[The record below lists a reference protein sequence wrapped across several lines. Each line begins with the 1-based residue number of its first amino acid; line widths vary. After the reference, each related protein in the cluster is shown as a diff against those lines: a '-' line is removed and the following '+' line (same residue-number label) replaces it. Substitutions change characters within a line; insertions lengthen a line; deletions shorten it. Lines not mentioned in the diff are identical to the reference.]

1 MKAPVGLLS
10 GRAVLRKQDGG
21 ASPRQAP
28 ARSRRLC
35 VRNLINKDVSQ
46 KSHMKYDE
54 RACKFNMDT
63 GCVEL
68 LLRDG
73 RKISIDC
80 TGVKDE
86 LDVTMAQ
93 RSELDYLIYNDPLGY
108 ADLILDGEP
117 EEYLKNA
124 AGSHGLES

>member
-21 ASPRQAP
+21 ALPRQAP
-28 ARSRRLC
+28 ALPGQLC
-35 VRNLINKDVSQ
+35 VQNLINKDVSQ

-54 RACKFNMDT
+54 RICKFNMDT

-68 LLRDG
+68 LLREG
-73 RKISIDC
+73 RMISIDC
-80 TGVKDE
+80 TGVEDA
-86 LDVTMAQ
+86 LDVTMTQ
-93 RSELDYLIYNDPLGY
+93 RSELDYLIYNDPLAY
-108 ADLILDGEP
+108 AELILNGEP

-124 AGSHGLES
+124 AGCHGLED